1 MEKLNFTGTGSE
13 YFKIWIVN
21 ILLTI
26 ITLGFYVPWAK
37 VRNRRYFY
45 ANTTVANRNFEYHAT
60 GAQLLLGYIIGLV
73 LFIIYSFASQ
83 SSPQFGTFFMLM
95 FMLILPWLVW
105 KSLMFNMKMTSFS
118 NVHFA
123 FKGTLGKSYKIF
135 LGYPA
140 LLFLVIV
147 LIGVVASVLVPAL
160 QGGGTSLFD
169 AIPKLVLAG
178 MGVLVG
184 LAAMLGYL
192 YFFAFMKKATTEYTL
207 ANSYYGQGKF
217 EVEVTTKKFF
227 MIMLK
232 TMALAIVPI
241 GVIAGVITPMLDGGM
256 VGGAEIVFV
265 VAYFG
270 FIFFMMLIASYA
282 VSRERQYIYE
292 NTLLDNKI
300 GFESTLRARD
310 LAWVMLSNLFL
321 IMITLGLAFPW
332 ARVRMAKL
340 MLENTL
346 VDTSKG
352 FDDYITTQQDS
363 VSSIGDQIGDA
374 FDVDVGVAF

>member
-26 ITLGFYVPWAK
+26 ITMGFYIPWAK
-37 VRNRRYFY
+37 VRNRRYLY

-60 GAQLLLGYIIGLV
+60 GLQLLLGFIIGLV
-73 LFIIYSFASQ
+73 LFIIYSFVTQIA
-83 SSPQFGTFFMLM
+83 PQFAGIFMIV

-118 NVHFA
+118 NVHFS
-123 FKGTLGKSYKIF
+123 FQGKLGKSYKIF

-140 LLFLVIV
+140 LLFLVIFIILGGSIFLTKFLLLGDIIPEPIMMIGGIV
-147 LIGVVASVLVPAL
+147 LGL
-160 QGGGTSLFD
+160 
-169 AIPKLVLAG
+169 LAT
-178 MGVLVG
+178 
-184 LAAMLGYL
+184 LGYL

-207 ANSYYGQGKF
+207 SNSYYGQGKF
-217 EVEVTTKKFF
+217 DTEIETKKFF
-227 MIMLK
+227 IILLK

-241 GVIAGVITPMLDGGM
+241 GLLVGIIMPILQGGM
-256 VGGAEIVFV
+256 ASGIEMMFV

-270 FIFFMMLIASYA
+270 FIFFMMLVASYA
-282 VSRERQYIYE
+282 VSRERKYIYE
-292 NTLLDNKI
+292 NTLLDNNI
-300 GFESTLRARD
+300 TFESTLRARD
-310 LAWVMLSNLFL
+310 IAWVMISNFFL

-332 ARVRMAKL
+332 AKVRMAKL

-346 VDTSKG
+346 VETSQG
-352 FDDYITTQQDS
+352 FDTFISTQEDNT
-363 VSSIGDQIGDA
+363 SSIGDQIGDA

>member
-1 MEKLNFTGTGSE
+1 MM
-13 YFKIWIVN
+13 
-21 ILLTI
+21 
-26 ITLGFYVPWAK
+26 
-37 VRNRRYFY
+37 
-45 ANTTVANRNFEYHAT
+45 
-60 GAQLLLGYIIGLV
+60 IG
-73 LFIIYSFASQ
+73 
-83 SSPQFGTFFMLM
+83 G
-95 FMLILPWLVW
+95 
-105 KSLMFNMKMTSFS
+105 
-118 NVHFA
+118 
-123 FKGTLGKSYKIF
+123 
-135 LGYPA
+135 
-140 LLFLVIV
+140 IV
-147 LIGVVASVLVPAL
+147 LGL
-160 QGGGTSLFD
+160 
-169 AIPKLVLAG
+169 LAT
-178 MGVLVG
+178 
-184 LAAMLGYL
+184 LGYL